1 MNTREMS
8 REQISALADGELADA
23 HVNVALAALR
33 EPEAQ
38 VTWDLYHQI
47 GDSLRS
53 DDMAFEL
60 SDGFAARM
68 RARLEAEPVIL
79 SPQLSRAAEGHA
91 VVHGMANG
99 VRNDMH
105 STDMRS
111 TRSRKHFMRR
121 FVMPGAAVAAAV
133 VAVVFVAAPQLTMI
147 NNGGTVAAASPMA
160 VGSGVGGGITTVAA
174 AAPTAVSGAVHMSSL
189 AQQGEV
195 VRDSRID
202 EYLLT
207 HQRFSPSMYS
217 SAQYARSAGFAIDS
231 DK

>member
-1 MNTREMS
+1 MS
-8 REQISALADGELADA
+8 REQISALADGELVDA

-33 EPEAQ
+33 EPEEQ

-47 GDSLRS
+47 GDVLRS
-53 DDMAFEL
+53 DEMDFEF

-79 SPQLSRAAEGHA
+79 APQFNQAAEAQVDVRGIGNGSNGA
-91 VVHGMANG
+91 HGDLHNA
-99 VRNDMH
+99 
-105 STDMRS
+105 
-111 TRSRKHFMRR
+111 RSRKQFMRR

-133 VAVVFVAAPQLTMI
+133 AVVVFVAAPQFFVS
-147 NNGGTVAAASPMA
+147 NNGGAIATANPAG
-160 VGSGVGGGITTVAA
+160 GSSGIGNGITTVAA
-174 AAPTAVSGAVHMSSL
+174 ATTTVAPGTVQISSL

-207 HQRFSPSMYS
+207 HQRFSPSMYG

>member
-8 REQISALADGELADA
+8 REQISALADGELIDA

-47 GDSLRS
+47 GDLLRS

-79 SPQLSRAAEGHA
+79 APQLSRPAEESA
-91 VVHGMANG
+91 LVQGMANG
-99 VRNDMH
+99 VRN
-105 STDMRS
+105 DMRS

-133 VAVVFVAAPQLTMI
+133 AAVVFVAAPQLTMI
-147 NNGGTVAAASPMA
+147 NNGGTVATANPMA
-160 VGSGVGGGITTVAA
+160 VGSGVGGSITTVAA
-174 AAPTAVSGAVHMSSL
+174 AAPTAVPGAVQMSSL